1 MQWRAAVGNFTERVG
16 LHEVR
21 PGCWNLRQIPGLVP
35 EIQDALVSN
44 FLVLDQ
50 VELSVSERM
59 KRVGDSEPARPIR
72 RYRCSHWDT

>member
-1 MQWRAAVGNFTERVG
+1 
-16 LHEVR
+16 
-21 PGCWNLRQIPGLVP
+21 LVP